1 MDIKVRNPEALLI
14 EVFRYRDAVN
24 EFIDTTIDAPRMHFK
39 ARNLLTATS
48 VANFP
53 GLVDKDAFSF
63 RGQ

>member
-24 EFIDTTIDAPRMHFK
+24 AFVDTTIDASRMHFK
-39 ARNLLTATS
+39 PRKPLTATF
-48 VANFP
+48 VANFL